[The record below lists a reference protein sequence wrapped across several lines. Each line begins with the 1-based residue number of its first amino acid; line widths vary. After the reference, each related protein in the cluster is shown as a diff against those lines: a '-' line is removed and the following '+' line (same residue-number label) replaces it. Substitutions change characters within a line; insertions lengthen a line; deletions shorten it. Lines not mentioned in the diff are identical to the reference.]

1 MSIKD
6 NCELA
11 IFCPKMRTDKIF
23 LLETNQKTR
32 QRIFVG
38 DSKATDNEE
47 IMIKKD
53 LMMSMNKLNKGS
65 KFDFYL

>member
-11 IFCPKMRTDKIF
+11 IICQKMRTYKIF
-23 LLETNQKTR
+23 LLEIKSKSPWRT
-32 QRIFVG
+32 FVG

-47 IMIKKD
+47 IMIKKY
-53 LMMSMNKLNKGS
+53 LMMSINKLNKGS